1 MGGGLG
7 MGGHLAKMFVG
18 VGDGLGM
25 GSFGE
30 NVCRG
35 GGWTRD
41 GGGHLAKM
49 FVRVGDGLGMG
60 GHLAKYLS
68 GWGMD

>member
-1 MGGGLG
+1 MAKIFVGVGDGLG

-41 GGGHLAKM
+41 GVIWRKC
-49 FVRVGDGLGMG
+49 
-60 GHLAKYLS
+60 LS

>member
-1 MGGGLG
+1 MGDGLG

-25 GSFGE
+25 GAGGWGGGWTRDGGSFGE

-41 GGGHLAKM
+41 GVIWRKC
-49 FVRVGDGLGMG
+49 
-60 GHLAKYLS
+60 LS
-68 GWGMD
+68 GQGMD